1 MWNQNICGIISRKVN
16 WRGSILSYHVGILI
30 PAIFLFWRHLH
41 QRLFY
46 MSMETMTINM
56 KGFHRKA
63 ASALTIKY
71 MCMKECASW
80 DLAVPCDINR
90 ENINI
95 PVSYTHLD
103 VYKRQLDN
111 SDHKLPVDYNEVT
124 VTRRLYRSGESE
136 YLINGSGCRLKDIQ
150 EMFYD
155 TGIGKEGYSIIGQ
168 GPVSYTHLAVNPNL

>member
-1 MWNQNICGIISRKVN
+1 MKILAIADVESKYLWDYFEKSKLEGIDLIISCGDLDPRY
-16 WRGSILSYHVGILI
+16 LS
-30 PAIFLFWRHLH
+30 FLATLH

-95 PVSYTHLD
+95 
-103 VYKRQLDN
+103 Q
-111 SDHKLPVDYNEVT
+111 
-124 VTRRLYRSGESE
+124 SG
-136 YLINGSGCRLKDIQ
+136 K
-150 EMFYD
+150 
-155 TGIGKEGYSIIGQ
+155 
-168 GPVSYTHLAVNPNL
+168 

>member
-1 MWNQNICGIISRKVN
+1 MVRIIAGTLLRVGSGQMEPEEILRMDWLAEMWKAISRPLTTSLRSEAAGAPPGNLQGDTGVKILAISDVESKYL
-16 WRGSILSYHVGILI
+16 WDYFEKSKLEGSILSYHVGILI

-71 MCMKECASW
+71 MCMKEYASW

-95 PVSYTHLD
+95 
-103 VYKRQLDN
+103 Q
-111 SDHKLPVDYNEVT
+111 
-124 VTRRLYRSGESE
+124 SG
-136 YLINGSGCRLKDIQ
+136 K
-150 EMFYD
+150 
-155 TGIGKEGYSIIGQ
+155 
-168 GPVSYTHLAVNPNL
+168 